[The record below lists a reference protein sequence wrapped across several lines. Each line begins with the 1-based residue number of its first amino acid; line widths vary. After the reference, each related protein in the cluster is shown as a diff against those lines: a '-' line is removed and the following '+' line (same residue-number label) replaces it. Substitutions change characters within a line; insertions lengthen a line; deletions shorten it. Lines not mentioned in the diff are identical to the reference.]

1 MMGGLWRVYKEGDQ
15 PLWGS
20 GRRMQTQIWLLEVL
34 ETLSPEDW
42 ALSED
47 MDRSLR
53 FLFTLV

>member
-1 MMGGLWRVYKEGDQ
+1 
-15 PLWGS
+15 
-20 GRRMQTQIWLLEVL
+20 MQTQIWLLEVL

-53 FLFTLV
+53 FLLTVPAVRRSGKGGM